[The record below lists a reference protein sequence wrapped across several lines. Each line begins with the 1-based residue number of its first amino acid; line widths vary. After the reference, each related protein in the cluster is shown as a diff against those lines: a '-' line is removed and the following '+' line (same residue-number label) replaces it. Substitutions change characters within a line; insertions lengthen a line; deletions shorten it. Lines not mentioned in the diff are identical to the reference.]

1 MVNNSKNINLNIL
14 KLLIKLLNFQ
24 DLGGSMTGD
33 AGKSTRAAD
42 LVVEEIKAKNGIAV
56 ANYGSKS
63 RCLFS

>member
-1 MVNNSKNINLNIL
+1 M
-14 KLLIKLLNFQ
+14 NFQ

-42 LVVEEIKAKNGIAV
+42 LVVEEIKSKNGIAV

-63 RCLFS
+63 RCLFSWIK